1 MDEYDFLKNR
11 AASSIETL
19 TLLELMKDDR
29 ILTPE
34 QVIREHGD
42 TIRSAIKGLAR
53 RYTDVLDPED
63 QEDVEQ
69 EVYLRII
76 RGCLAGYRGET
87 SLKNYIAG
95 FIVRSAFYDFLRK
108 NLTSRKEATED
119 ISLVSDIVQL
129 KSGFSDPT
137 ARGFEEREMISII
150 EEEVAA
156 MTDTRREIFRL
167 MVDEGMTQAEA
178 GEVLGLGQ
186 STVSEHFSKIILQLR
201 SALRKKFPEHSP
213 QAGGL

>member
-1 MDEYDFLKNR
+1 MDKYDFLKNK

-29 ILTPE
+29 SLTPE
-34 QVIREHGD
+34 QVIREHRD
-42 TIRSAIKGLAR
+42 TIRSTIRGLAR
-53 RYTDVLDPED
+53 RYADVLDPED
-63 QEDVEQ
+63 LEDVEQ

-76 RGCLAGYRGET
+76 RGCLAGYRGDI

-95 FIVRSAFYDFLRK
+95 YIVRSAFHDFLRK

-137 ARGFEEREMISII
+137 ARGLEGREMVIII
-150 EEEVAA
+150 EEEVAS

-167 MVDEGMTQAEA
+167 IVDERMTQAEA

-186 STVSEHFSKIILQLR
+186 STVSEHFSKIVSQLR
-201 SALRKKFPEHSP
+201 SALRKKFPEHTP
-213 QAGGL
+213 QAGGR